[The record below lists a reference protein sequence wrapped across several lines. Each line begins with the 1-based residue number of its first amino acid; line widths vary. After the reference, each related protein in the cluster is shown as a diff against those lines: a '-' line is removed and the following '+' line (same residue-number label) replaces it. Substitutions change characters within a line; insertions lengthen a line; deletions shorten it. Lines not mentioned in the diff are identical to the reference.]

1 MPAREA
7 ALYPSLL
14 GDRWAALAPRVQR
27 LHESGA
33 RARGTF
39 DVRRGTGFFARVL
52 ATLLR
57 MPRAA
62 ERVAIS
68 LRVERT
74 EEGERWTRTF
84 GDHPVATTQWRSG
97 DLLVEAM
104 GLTQC
109 WFRLLAAEGA
119 LVFEQVKARF
129 GLRRFAVPMPRWI
142 APRITGRAEA
152 RADMVHVSVQI
163 GVPLVGLIVSYEGSV
178 MLEIEAA
185 EIAT

>member
-1 MPAREA
+1 MPGRDV

-14 GDRWAALAPRVQR
+14 GDRFRELAPAVQR
-27 LHESGA
+27 LHGTNA
-33 RARGTF
+33 IARGTF
-39 DVRRGTGFFARVL
+39 EVKRGRGLLVRLL

-62 ERVAIS
+62 ERVAIA

-74 EEGERWTRTF
+74 DRGERWIRSF
-84 GDHPVATTQWRSG
+84 GERAVTTTQWRSG

-109 WFRLLAAEGA
+109 WFRLVATGGA

-129 GLRRFAVPMPRWI
+129 GLRRFALPMPRWI

-152 RADMVHVSVQI
+152 RADAVHVSVQI
-163 GVPLVGLIVSYEGSV
+163 GIPVFGLIVSYEGSV
-178 MLEIEAA
+178 NVEVAS
-185 EIAT
+185 